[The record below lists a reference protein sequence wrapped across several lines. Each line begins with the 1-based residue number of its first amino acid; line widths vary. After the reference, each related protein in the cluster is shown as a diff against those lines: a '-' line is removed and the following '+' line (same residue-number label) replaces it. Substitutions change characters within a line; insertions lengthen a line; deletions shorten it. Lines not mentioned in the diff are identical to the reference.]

1 MVFED
6 TTTSEITHGFLINDL
21 GYTLIKLHLTI
32 ANRDLQL
39 ADYQGEALENI
50 KKLEELTKQDIIE
63 TLYLAED
70 KQAALSTYL
79 ETCNHELQK

>member
-1 MVFED
+1 VVFED
-6 TTTSEITHGFLINDL
+6 TTISDIEHGFFINDL

-32 ANRDLQL
+32 ANRDLQFT
-39 ADYQGEALENI
+39 DYQGEALENI

-70 KQAALSTYL
+70 KQGALSAYL